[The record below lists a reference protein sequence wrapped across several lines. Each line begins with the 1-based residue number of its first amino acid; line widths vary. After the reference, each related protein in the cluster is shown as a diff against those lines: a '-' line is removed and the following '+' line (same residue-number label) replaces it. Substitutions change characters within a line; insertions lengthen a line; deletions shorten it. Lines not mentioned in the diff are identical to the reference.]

1 MKDATSSRDSSAS
14 RGSEEGSDS
23 GKMPPMCCLL
33 VEEFEHFLLQTTK
46 INHIRA
52 PDIVIEPTN
61 KINWLKKPV

>member
-33 VEEFEHFLLQTTK
+33 VEEFEHYLLQTSK

-52 PDIVIEPTN
+52 PDIVIELKK
-61 KINWLKKPV
+61 KINRL